1 MTVGIACSAG
11 GFKGAFVSGVLTALE
26 AAGVRADAYAGASSS
41 ALPAA
46 YSAIG
51 EVAAL
56 DGADFWQ
63 RAWRNFERSG
73 SMSTAYRQGIDELV
87 PRLRQ
92 SLFDDDASR
101 LLIPANEITNEL
113 AATRAQGDGYTRLG
127 RELLLA
133 IRDRDRSWADEN
145 LRLHVFDSQ
154 AEQEDA
160 LTTAN
165 LEDVLYSTSRYLH
178 GAWDQPAWVGGLPFI
193 DAVYTEACPA
203 GPLVN
208 CGAHRVLVIAND
220 PGPVSS
226 DFFRSDELTSPFRG
240 AVLEWIQPARPLT
253 SWGIDVMQANEAG
266 LLAVYKHGR
275 AQAQAYLARG
285 GADSWA

>member
-1 MTVGIACSAG
+1 VTVGVACTAG
-11 GFKGAFVSGVLTALE
+11 GYKGAFISGALTALE
-26 AAGVRADAYAGASSS
+26 AAGVRADTYAGASSS

-56 DGADFWQ
+56 DGAEFWQ
-63 RAWRNFERSG
+63 RAWRSFQQSG
-73 SMSTAYRQGIDELV
+73 SMSTAYRQGIDKLA
-87 PRLRQ
+87 PYLGRT
-92 SLFDDDASR
+92 LFEDDASR
-101 LLIPANEITNEL
+101 LLVPANEITNDL
-113 AATRAQGDGYTRLG
+113 AATRAQGDGHTRLG

-133 IRDRDRSWADEN
+133 IRERDSSWADEN

-154 AEQEDA
+154 VESGEA
-160 LTTAN
+160 LTPAN
-165 LEDVLYSTSRYLH
+165 LADVLYSTSRYLH
-178 GAWDQPAWVGGLPFI
+178 SAWDQPGWIDGRPYI
-193 DAVYTEACPA
+193 DAVYTESCPVE
-203 GPLVN
+203 PLVN

-220 PGPVSS
+220 PGPVYR
-226 DFFRSDELTSPFRG
+226 DIFRSEELTSPFQG
-240 AVLEWIQPARPLT
+240 AALEWIQPARPLT

-285 GADSWA
+285 GADAWA